1 MIYKP
6 ELTAIHSESPS
17 ESTRML
23 CELANE
29 CDKVLEYGCGFGRN
43 IQFLLENGFVYVDGT
58 DTLAQLDKLQ
68 TEIFSSDHYKWELFK
83 MNSVELELSTYLT
96 SEAYDYVLS
105 SFVLN
110 VVTDEWKRMI
120 LDDMNRLLKPNGTL
134 IVEVRANVKAK
145 SKVQFHDGFL
155 IRKGKSKTFQEVISK
170 DKMVALLEGAGFAIE
185 KHIFNSNKHIVI
197 AKKIKNSPINWF

>member
-1 MIYKP
+1 M
-6 ELTAIHSESPS
+6 
-17 ESTRML
+17 
-23 CELANE
+23 
-29 CDKVLEYGCGFGRN
+29 
-43 IQFLLENGFVYVDGT
+43 LENGFVYVDGT

-68 TEIFSSDHYKWELFK
+68 TEIFSNDLYKWELFK
-83 MNSVELELSTYLT
+83 MHSVELELSTYLT
-96 SEAYDYVLS
+96 SEAYDYILS

-110 VVTDEWKRMI
+110 VVTDDWKRII

-170 DKMVALLEGAGFAIE
+170 DKMEALLEEAGFAIE
-185 KHIFNSNKHIVI
+185 NHIFNSNKHIVI
-197 AKKIKNSPINWF
+197 AKKIKNSPIDWF

>member
-17 ESTRML
+17 ESARML

-29 CDKVLEYGCGFGRN
+29 CDKVLDYGCGFGRN
-43 IQFLLENGFVYVDGT
+43 IQYMLENGLVYVDGT

-68 TEIFSSDHYKWELFK
+68 TEIFSNDLYKCELFK
-83 MNSVELELSTYLT
+83 MHSVELELSTFLT
-96 SEAYDYVLS
+96 SESYDYVLS

-110 VVTDEWKRMI
+110 VVTDEWKRII

-145 SKVQFHDGFL
+145 LKVQFHDGFL

-170 DKMVALLEGAGFAIE
+170 DKMEALLEEAGFAIE
-185 KHIFNSNKHIVI
+185 KHIFNSNKHIVV
-197 AKKIKNSPINWF
+197 AKKIKNSPVDWF

>member
-29 CDKVLEYGCGFGRN
+29 CDKVLDYGCGFGRN
-43 IQFLLENGFVYVDGT
+43 IQFLLENGFAYVDGT
-58 DTLAQLDKLQ
+58 DTQAQLDKLQ
-68 TEIFSSDHYKWELFK
+68 TEILSNDLYKWELFK
-83 MNSVELELSTYLT
+83 MHSVELELSTYLT
-96 SEAYDYVLS
+96 SESYDYVLS

-110 VVTDEWKRMI
+110 VVTDEWKSYI

-134 IVEVRANVKAK
+134 IIEVRANVKAK

-170 DKMVALLEGAGFAIE
+170 EKMATLVREAGFDIE
-185 KHIFNSNKHIVI
+185 KHIFTSSKHIVI
-197 AKKIKNSPINWF
+197 AKKIFDSPIDWF

>member
-43 IQFLLENGFVYVDGT
+43 IQYMLENGFVYVDGT

-68 TEIFSSDHYKWELFK
+68 TEIFSSDLYKRGLFK
-83 MNSVELELSTYLT
+83 LNSVELELSTYLT

-134 IVEVRANVKAK
+134 IIEVRANVKAK

-155 IRKGKSKTFQEVISK
+155 IRKGKSKTFQEAISK

-185 KHIFNSNKHIVI
+185 KHIFNSSKHIVI

>member
-17 ESTRML
+17 ESARIL
-23 CELANE
+23 SELANE
-29 CDKVLEYGCGFGRN
+29 CDKVLDYGCGFGRN
-43 IQFLLENGFVYVDGT
+43 IQYMLENGFTYVDGT
-58 DTLAQLDKLQ
+58 DTLVQLDKLQ
-68 TEIFSSDHYKWELFK
+68 TEIFSNDLYKWELFK
-83 MNSVELELSTYLT
+83 MHSVELELSTYLT
-96 SEAYDYVLS
+96 SESYDYVLS

-110 VVTDEWKRMI
+110 VVTDEWKSYI

-134 IVEVRANVKAK
+134 ILEVRANVKAK

-170 DKMVALLEGAGFAIE
+170 EKMATLVREAGFDIE
-185 KHIFNSNKHIVI
+185 KHIFTSSKLIVI
-197 AKKIKNSPINWF
+197 AKKIFDSPIDWF

>member
-17 ESTRML
+17 EATRML
-23 CELANE
+23 CEMANE
-29 CDKVLEYGCGFGRN
+29 CDKVMDYGCGFGRN
-43 IQFLLENGFVYVDGT
+43 IQFMLEKGLIYVDGC
-58 DTLAQLDKLQ
+58 DTSSQLEKLQ
-68 TEIFSSDHYKWELFK
+68 TEVFSNDLYKWELFK
-83 MNSVELELSTYLT
+83 MHSVELELSTFFT

-145 SKVQFHDGFL
+145 SKTPFYDGFL
-155 IRKGKSKTFQEVISK
+155 IRKGKSRTFQEVITK
-170 DKMVALLEGAGFAIE
+170 EKMERLLSDAGFFIE
-185 KHIFNSNKHIVI
+185 KHIFNASKHIII
-197 AKKIKNSPINWF
+197 AKKIRKSPIDWF